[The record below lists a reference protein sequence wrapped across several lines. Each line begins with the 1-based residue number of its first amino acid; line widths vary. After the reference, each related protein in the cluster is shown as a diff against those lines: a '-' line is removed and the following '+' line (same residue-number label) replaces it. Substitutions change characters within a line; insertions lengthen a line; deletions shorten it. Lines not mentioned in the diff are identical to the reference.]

1 MSGTRRPIGIYLLS
15 IFTIG
20 LSLWN
25 GLRLI
30 QAIIFWP
37 IFKEYQVH
45 PGPLYLAISGGVW
58 LLVGLS
64 LLWGMWRGRTW
75 ALYSTLGSVVIY
87 AFWYW
92 LDRLI
97 LQEPHPNWPFALLS
111 TIMLVLFFGI
121 LFRRKMGSPFHRN
134 PSFTFHLDKSRKHN
148 ERIRPEKKIN

>member
-15 IFTIG
+15 LFILG

-37 IFKEYQVH
+37 IFKEYQAH

-58 LLVGLS
+58 LLIGLA

-75 ALYSTLGSVVIY
+75 ALYTTLGSVVIY

-92 LDRLI
+92 FDRLI

-111 TIMLVLFFGI
+111 TMMLILFFVI
-121 LFRRKMGSPFHRN
+121 LVQRRIRSDFHRN
-134 PSFTFHLDKSRKHN
+134 PSYTFHLDKSRKHR
-148 ERIRPEKKIN
+148 ECIPPDKKIN